1 MVGVNYPVP
10 WNVYGI
16 YLGSGNPPGSC
27 PGMDVWPENLATNLI
42 LLRDELG
49 VRVVRVF
56 LLGNAANYGAVV
68 GGRTTLPEALDP
80 RVTQQLESMFR
91 AFADA
96 KMLVIPSLIDFKAFG
111 ERKLLGRAPKTR
123 TNGCTNRHDIV
134 NDSVIRRQF
143 FDRVLRPFLAISKP
157 FREAVYAWE
166 VQNEPIW
173 NVNEL
178 SVTSVV
184 TDLERVA
191 VGRTKVSRL
200 AMQTFLQE
208 AVDIIERFDVEPRF
222 SATVGHRFA
231 RDLERFPTG
240 QLRQFHYYPL
250 RLLGLTLVDR
260 SLPDA
265 ATTRAFLGEVGAGTH
280 GDPWPELAG
289 ADSFHAGTRT
299 RVRERLGL
307 AQQKGYPLTLLWP
320 DADGHT
326 PFPGPD
332 PLKFSQAAQ
341 DGIRD
346 FQKLAGS
353 ASTRSV

>member
-1 MVGVNYPVP
+1 MMVGVNYAAP

-27 PGMDVWPENLATNLI
+27 PGMDVWPENLASNLT

-56 LLGNAANYGAVV
+56 LLGNAANYGSVV
-68 GGRTTLPEALDP
+68 GGRTVLPEALDP
-80 RVTQQLESMFR
+80 RVTKQLELMFGV
-91 AFADA
+91 FADA
-96 KMLVIPSLIDFKAFG
+96 RMLVIPSLIDFKAFG
-111 ERKLLGRAPKTR
+111 ACKLLGREPKQR
-123 TNGCTNRHDIV
+123 TNGCTDRHDIV
-134 NDSVIRRQF
+134 NDATIRRRF
-143 FDRVLRPFLAISKP
+143 FDQVLRPFLAISKP
-157 FREAVYAWE
+157 FRNAVYAWE

-173 NVNEL
+173 NVSEFSL
-178 SVTSVV
+178 TSIV
-184 TDLERVA
+184 TDLERAA
-191 VGRTKVSRL
+191 VGKTKVPRT

-208 AVDIIERFDVEPRF
+208 AIDIIERFDVEPRF

-250 RLLGLTLVDR
+250 RVLGLPLVDR

-265 ATTRAFLGEVGAGTH
+265 LTTRAFLGEVAAGTH
-280 GDPWPELAG
+280 GDAWPELEG
-289 ADSFHAGTRT
+289 ADHPSVGTRI

-307 AQQKGYPLTLLWP
+307 AERKGYPLTLLWP
-320 DADGHT
+320 DIDGGT

-332 PLKFSQAAQ
+332 PLKFTRAAQ
-341 DGIRD
+341 QGIQD
-346 FQKLAGS
+346 FQKLGRA
-353 ASTRSV
+353 